1 MSGMA
6 QPEVGERR
14 TEDVG
19 GEEVG
24 LLNFG
29 GVGLDCLNFGASR
42 TGVVEER

>member
-1 MSGMA
+1 VSGLA

-14 TEDVG
+14 TEDAG

-24 LLNFG
+24 LLNFR

-42 TGVVEER
+42 TGVVEGR